1 MITNYAF
8 KTLLNF
14 GFKKK
19 KKKTLLNFTMYVVPQ
34 KRKRNSRICYDVYLY
49 YHNICPLLIFSVTL
63 LRSLKSFKKQ
73 KRKCNTAFVSFFF
86 PLMLVVFLNIQI
98 FKISNF
104 PTLDHIFKIFQE
116 TNISKKVF
124 RKKLDKLFPNKH
136 HHIHDQ
142 ARNQYLV

>member
-1 MITNYAF
+1 MLF
-8 KTLLNF
+8 L
-14 GFKKK
+14 KKEK
-19 KKKTLLNFTMYVVPQ
+19 EILVYV
-34 KRKRNSRICYDVYLY
+34 NDVYLY

-124 RKKLDKLFPNKH
+124 RKKLDMLFPNKH

-142 ARNQYLV
+142 ARNQYLA

>member
-1 MITNYAF
+1 MLF
-8 KTLLNF
+8 L
-14 GFKKK
+14 KKEK
-19 KKKTLLNFTMYVVPQ
+19 EILVYV
-34 KRKRNSRICYDVYLY
+34 NDVYLY

-142 ARNQYLV
+142 ARNQYLVQQRGAFLKRYVEHKACL